1 MHLTFTIYVRAS
13 GASAMWGVE
22 VCAMLSGSWPC
33 AMTNAIAAGG
43 IEVLGLLLGL
53 IGGNADPK
61 QEIAML
67 TG

>member
-1 MHLTFTIYVRAS
+1 
-13 GASAMWGVE
+13 
-22 VCAMLSGSWPC
+22 
-33 AMTNAIAAGG
+33 MTNAIAAGG

>member
-1 MHLTFTIYVRAS
+1 
-13 GASAMWGVE
+13 
-22 VCAMLSGSWPC
+22 MLSGSWPC